1 MNTKRAL
8 LAALIAGG
16 LALTAGAAD
25 AAQLAG
31 LFHKAPRASAEYATS
46 AKRFKPVNSGCGAAI
61 ARVEAQTGGKVISA
75 NLVGGNRCRLVVLIP
90 SNNRSRPPKTQTV
103 VVPAG

>member
-16 LALTAGAAD
+16 LALTAGTAD

-31 LFHKAPRASAEYATS
+31 LFRKSPTASAQYAPP
-46 AKRFKPVNSGCGAAI
+46 ARRFKPVNAGCGAAI

-75 NLVGGNRCRLVVLIP
+75 NLIGGNRCRLVVLIP
-90 SNNRSRPPKTQTV
+90 SRDRNRPPKSQTV

>member
-1 MNTKRAL
+1 M
-8 LAALIAGG
+8 
-16 LALTAGAAD
+16 
-25 AAQLAG
+25 
-31 LFHKAPRASAEYATS
+31 APRS
-46 AKRFKPVNSGCGAAI
+46 
-61 ARVEAQTGGKVISA
+61 RVEAQTGGKVISA

>member
-1 MNTKRAL
+1 MIDKRAL

-16 LALTAGAAD
+16 LSLTAGTAD

-31 LFHKAPRASAEYATS
+31 LFRDTAQAQYAPS
-46 AKRFKPVNSGCGAAI
+46 AKRFKPANAGCGAAI
-61 ARVEAQTGGKVISA
+61 SRVEAQTGGKVISA

-90 SNNRSRPPKTQTV
+90 SNDRSRPPKTQTV

>member
-1 MNTKRAL
+1 MIDKRAL

-16 LALTAGAAD
+16 LSLTAGAAD

-31 LFHKAPRASAEYATS
+31 LFFGSKTERTKIAPPAE
-46 AKRFKPVNSGCGAAI
+46 RLLPVNSGCGAAI